1 MTEEEIEK
9 LEKAAELRQREAE
22 AKKKI
27 ADWREQGAQASIRGN
42 WAPQMASYRAEQER
56 FREYRENATQERM
69 DRINRHPE
77 NYFSFERKAAAD
89 YAKEQEAKHQFNAND
104 ATRRQESTDKRDAMV
119 DQGRGAIFERRMAE
133 RDDFE
138 RKFGDG
144 EKYRAEQEAA
154 RRAEIEKARVAG
166 ADAAAENAKAHAETV
181 RMNNESRERIG
192 TEKNAA
198 ATRVAEIRAQAS
210 KDETAWEIEAKKAE
224 EMNRREA
231 KDAKDLERRRGQMVQ
246 QWLQNGL
253 RPEKIKQMG
262 LKLGWTEEEVDKS
275 LGVKPG
281 GGKTGT
287 GFGNIG

>member
-1 MTEEEIEK
+1 MTEEEIEE
-9 LEKAAELRQREAE
+9 LEQAAALKQREAA
-22 AKKKI
+22 AKTQI
-27 ADWREQGAQASIRGN
+27 ADAREQGSQASVREN

-56 FREYRENATQERM
+56 FREYHENATRERM

-77 NYFSFERKAAAD
+77 NYFNFERKAAAD
-89 YAKEQEAKHQFNAND
+89 YAKEQEAKRQFNAND

-133 RDDFE
+133 REDFE

-224 EMNRREA
+224 EVNRREA

-262 LKLGWTEEEVDKS
+262 LKLGWTEQEVDQA
-275 LGVKPG
+275 LGVRPG

>member
-1 MTEEEIEK
+1 MTEEEIKK
-9 LEKAAELRQREAE
+9 LEQAAALRQREAA
-22 AKKKI
+22 AKTQI
-27 ADWREQGAQASIRGN
+27 ANAREQGTQASVREH

-56 FREYRENATQERM
+56 FREYHENATRERM

-77 NYFSFERKAAAD
+77 NYFNYERKAAAD
-89 YAKEQEAKHQFNAND
+89 YAKEQEAKRQFDKNN
-104 ATRRQESTDKRDAMV
+104 ESRHRESSDKRDAMIN
-119 DQGRGAIFERRMAE
+119 QGRGAAE
-133 RDDFE
+133 VKAQAEKEDFE
-138 RKFGDG
+138 RKFGNG
-144 EKYRAEQEAA
+144 ENYRAEQEAA

-231 KDAKDLERRRGQMVQ
+231 RDAKDLERRRGQMVQ

-262 LKLGWTEEEVDKS
+262 LKLGWTEQEVDQA